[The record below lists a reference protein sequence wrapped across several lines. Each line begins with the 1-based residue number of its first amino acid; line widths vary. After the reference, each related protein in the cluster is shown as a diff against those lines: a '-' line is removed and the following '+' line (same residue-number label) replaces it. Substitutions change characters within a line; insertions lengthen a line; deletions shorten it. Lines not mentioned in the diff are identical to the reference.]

1 MEITAILSTFKDIVI
16 PVFGILISAF
26 LATCIPGV
34 AEAESIFD
42 EED

>member
-1 MEITAILSTFKDIVI
+1 MEIMAIISTFKDIAI
-16 PVFGILISAF
+16 PVFGILVTAF
-26 LATCIPGV
+26 LVTCIPGV